1 MKDLFVAA
9 HPDDAE
15 VMMGHAIARSENPMV
30 VIATDGRA
38 STIDMVGSG
47 FCLCWTQAF

>member
-15 VMMGHAIARSENPMV
+15 VMMGHAIAASSDPFV
-30 VIATDGRA
+30 VVATDGRA
-38 STIDMVGSG
+38 STIDMIGCG
-47 FCLCWTQAF
+47 FCPGRA